1 MRKEKMVA
9 KIEHALQLPR
19 RPTTAERYLR
29 ILKYALGRNRDVET
43 VAKHFG
49 CSTATVINATKA
61 FGLTYD
67 QVRRRRTLPHLKI
80 VEEFVKQGRQLSE
93 RDQKV
98 VDLYNSPSVPT
109 LQEIG
114 KEVGLTRQRVHQIL
128 KKAEALG
135 IRLAQRRTP
144 PEGHWI
150 ERCEVCKRILQL
162 QEEEPLLT
170 RRQIGERLGVPNW
183 IVHWH
188 INKLKARGRLKPH
201 FGYFRSE
208 RLIQAIKLYSSD
220 PSLSSWKLGQ
230 QLGYRNLPGIFAE
243 LTKRG
248 FGYLLKRR
256 RPTSRPEG
264 GKAKVLYAGEGFPKP
279 QQKRAS

>member
-9 KIEHALQLPR
+9 KIEPALQLPR

-29 ILKYALGRNRDVET
+29 ILKYALGRNRDVES

-80 VEEFVKQGRQLSE
+80 VEQFVKQGRRLSE

-109 LQEIG
+109 LEEIG
-114 KEVGLTRQRVHQIL
+114 KQVGLTRQRVHQIL
-128 KKAEALG
+128 KKAQALG
-135 IRLAQRRTP
+135 VKLVQRRTP
-144 PEGHWI
+144 PEGHWV
-150 ERCEVCKRILQL
+150 ERCNVCKGILRL
-162 QEEEPLLT
+162 QEEEPLMT
-170 RRQIGERLGVPNW
+170 RRQVGQRLGAPIWV
-183 IVHWH
+183 VHWH
-188 INKLKARGRLKPH
+188 LNKLKARGLLKPH

-208 RLIQAIKLYSSD
+208 RLIQAIKLYNSD
-220 PSLSSWKLGQ
+220 PTISAWKLGQ

-248 FGYLLKRR
+248 FGYLLRQRR
-256 RPTSRPEG
+256 GGSRASA
-264 GKAKVLYAGEGFPKP
+264 KANVFYAGEGF
-279 QQKRAS
+279 QKGRDKKAS